1 MFDDAFEPTKRLHP
15 MSWLFG
21 ALTLARHLIFPAI
34 AAVIFGSRN
43 GFPLWLAWLAVPP
56 LFVVFWNQHVYRY
69 GCGPTGLVIR
79 EGVFFRNVRQ
89 IDYSRIENIDTERGV
104 LHRLLGVA
112 EVRVETSTGG
122 KPEALIQ
129 VLGLEAAEALRQHVF
144 ASRAEGRS
152 TAADAQQEAEE
163 TLLRLP
169 ALELVKFGLIDN
181 RGLIVVA
188 GAFGLL
194 HESGAIE
201 FWATLVR
208 QRMGAAALDALV
220 ASGPLIQIALGLGV
234 LVVALLLVR
243 ALSVMLALVTL
254 HDFTL
259 TRVGADLR
267 ARYGLLTRVA
277 LTLRLRRIQAA
288 HVKDTVL
295 HRLFRRVSVRVD
307 LAGTADALQGG
318 AEAHGKVRWLA
329 PLAEPGRA
337 RELIAKALPT
347 VDFSAAANWQPLA
360 ARAQRRVFRRS
371 LAVWILA
378 STVLALAF
386 QTYLPFALLFV
397 GIPLSLW
404 YAAKY
409 VRYTRWALQP
419 DALFFRHGWL
429 TRKLV
434 IVPRDRV
441 QVVCLKQSPFDRRH
455 RTASV
460 CIDTAGAA
468 SRSDRIRVPYLD
480 LDVASS
486 LAAALYESSA
496 RHAEHEC
503 EDSPPLAIEASQA

>member
-1 MFDDAFEPTKRLHP
+1 
-15 MSWLFG
+15 
-21 ALTLARHLIFPAI
+21 
-34 AAVIFGSRN
+34 
-43 GFPLWLAWLAVPP
+43 
-56 LFVVFWNQHVYRY
+56 
-69 GCGPTGLVIR
+69 
-79 EGVFFRNVRQ
+79 
-89 IDYSRIENIDTERGV
+89 
-104 LHRLLGVA
+104 
-112 EVRVETSTGG
+112 
-122 KPEALIQ
+122 
-129 VLGLEAAEALRQHVF
+129 
-144 ASRAEGRS
+144 
-152 TAADAQQEAEE
+152 
-163 TLLRLP
+163 
-169 ALELVKFGLIDN
+169 
-181 RGLIVVA
+181 
-188 GAFGLL
+188 
-194 HESGAIE
+194 
-201 FWATLVR
+201 
-208 QRMGAAALDALV
+208 
-220 ASGPLIQIALGLGV
+220 
-234 LVVALLLVR
+234 
-243 ALSVMLALVTL
+243 
-254 HDFTL
+254 TL

-371 LAVWILA
+371 LAVWMLA